1 LYKHLILKAI
11 INYVDVEDMVKTN
24 KSFEN
29 PDIEDN
35 IFEESN
41 ETLKEKM
48 GEIVTIILETLQYQK
63 SSINL
68 SMEEIQ
74 NNVLNIKEMEK
85 TGVVERLKNMSKE
98 DRKSEDYMKN
108 LRLGD
113 WNIGQTKALYI
124 YDPSQYDR
132 EIEQENKKNNMRNV
146 VENRQMEQDGVADP
160 FQQEVMMDEM
170 MRNEAE
176 DRLVQQENMQDM
188 MAMGEDDDYGDM
200 DGDEMY

>member
-1 LYKHLILKAI
+1 
-11 INYVDVEDMVKTN
+11 MR
-24 KSFEN
+24 
-29 PDIEDN
+29 DN

-74 NNVLNIKEMEK
+74 NNVLNVKETEK

-108 LRLGD
+108 LRLG
-113 WNIGQTKALYI
+113 IGISQTKALYI
-124 YDPSQYDR
+124 YDPEQYDR
-132 EIEQENKKNNMRNV
+132 EIEEENRKNNMKNV
-146 VENRQMEQDGVADP
+146 VENRQIEQDGVADP
-160 FQQEVMMDEM
+160 FQQEVMRWMK
-170 MRNEAE
+170 
-176 DRLVQQENMQDM
+176 
-188 MAMGEDDDYGDM
+188 
-200 DGDEMY
+200 